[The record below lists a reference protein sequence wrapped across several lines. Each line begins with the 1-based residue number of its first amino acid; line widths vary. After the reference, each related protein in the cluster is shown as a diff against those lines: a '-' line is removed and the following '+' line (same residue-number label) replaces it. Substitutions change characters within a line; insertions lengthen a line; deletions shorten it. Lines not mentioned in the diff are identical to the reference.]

1 MQSDKIE
8 DHGKY
13 HEELNAIIK
22 QYPEEEWIENFKLNK
37 CKIGDLLYISY
48 ITYSQRYIESYFN
61 QFGKV
66 IKINKTKDKVIN
78 KTKDKVINKTKI
90 TSIVL
95 FNHLNKKIIINN
107 EDDITNESFGGYTND
122 HSVYI
127 RKLNLKYEII
137 QL

>member
-66 IKINKTKDKVIN
+66 IKINKKIIKNKGIKKQIKKQKVISV
-78 KTKDKVINKTKI
+78 VI
-90 TSIVL
+90 L
-95 FNHLNKKIIINN
+95 NHQNERVVIQN
-107 EDDITNESFGGYTND
+107 EDDIPDESFGGYTND

-127 RKLNLKYEII
+127 KKLIK
-137 QL
+137 